1 MESNMEQGA
10 YKALTQEDVIDLRLY
25 WQTVMRNKW
34 GIIGFSMVITILAVL
49 FVMSIT
55 PIYKA
60 TATLLI
66 ESQEANV
73 VSIDEIYGL
82 EGAASEYFETQFEIL
97 KSRQLAERVV
107 DRLDLVNNPAFNKR
121 KEPLLPFDLTQF
133 LPEALNKPQLEPT
146 MEQKRRS
153 VVDSFMG
160 NLSIVPIKRTQL
172 VDISYESDDPEL
184 AVLIANTV
192 GDAYIE
198 SNLEAKL
205 ELTLKATSWLSTRLE
220 SLRADLT
227 EAERVLQDYRESEQI
242 VGENGG
248 INIASQEM
256 ELVANKLVDARRDR
270 LEVESLYRQI
280 QSIGKSNPERL
291 ELVPTVLQH
300 PLVQRMKGELA
311 RVELKRSEL
320 AKRYGPKHPRM
331 QSVNSEIS
339 NAREA
344 LNSQIL
350 SVVNGIE
357 TNYRVAQAN
366 ERSLQRTLDGTK
378 GNMQELNRK
387 EYRLNELQ
395 QNVQAK
401 QVLFET
407 FLTRF
412 NETSATGDL
421 NTANARISDPAVI
434 PKSPIKPKKKL
445 IVLAVLIGSLMFG
458 VLFALLLEIL
468 NNTVKNA
475 RDVENHLHETM
486 LGLLPLLQKKRKE
499 PYKSYRQFVEDPSST
514 YSESLRTIRTGVVL
528 SALDNPHKTIS
539 VTSTI
544 PGEGKTTLST
554 GLALAVGQM
563 EKVLLLEADMRRPS
577 IGRALGLNREAA
589 GLSDV
594 VAGSA
599 KLEDAIQ
606 RFEAGNIDV
615 LIAGKIPPNP
625 SELLSSKRFGKL
637 LEVLETKYD
646 RIIIDTAPSQAVSDA
661 MVLAQHVGAMIYV
674 VKADSTTYQNAR
686 NGLKRLHEVK
696 APILGVVLNQVDVKR
711 GAKYHGEEYGGYYD
725 VYGYS
730 SAKS

>member
-1 MESNMEQGA
+1 MESLDKQGA
-10 YKALTQEDVIDLRLY
+10 LEQLMQEDAIDLRLY
-25 WQTVMRNKW
+25 WTTVMRHKW
-34 GIIGFSMVITILAVL
+34 GILGFSIVL
-49 FVMSIT
+49 TVLSVLIVMSMT
-55 PIYKA
+55 PVYRA

-66 ESQEANV
+66 EAKEANI
-73 VSIDEIYGL
+73 VSIEEVYGI
-82 EGAASEYFETQFEIL
+82 ESGKSEYFETQFAIL
-97 KSRQLAERVV
+97 KSRKLAERVV
-107 DRLDLVNNPAFNKR
+107 DKLDLVNNADFNAP
-121 KEPLLPFDLTQF
+121 KEPLIDFDINQY
-133 LPEALNKPQLEPT
+133 LPESMQPEVKERT
-146 MEQKRRS
+146 SDDIRRS
-153 VVDSFMG
+153 AVDTLLAH
-160 NLSIVPIKRTQL
+160 LSIDPVVKTQL
-172 VDISYESDDPEL
+172 VKISYESENPSL
-184 AVLIANTV
+184 AMLIANEF
-192 GDAYIE
+192 GESYIE

-205 ELTLKATSWLSTRLE
+205 DLSLKATSWLSTRLDT
-220 SLRADLT
+220 LRADLT
-227 EAERVLQDYRESEQI
+227 AAEKVLQEYRETEQI
-242 VGENGG
+242 IGDNGG
-248 INIASQEM
+248 INIVSQEM
-256 ELVANKLVDARRDR
+256 ELVANKLVEARRDR
-270 LEVESLYRQI
+270 LELESLYRQV
-280 QSIGKSNPERL
+280 QSIGKGNPERL

-300 PLVQRMKGELA
+300 SLVQRMKGELA

-320 AKRYGPKHPRM
+320 AKRYGPKHPNM
-331 QSVNSEIS
+331 QSVNSEIA
-339 NAREA
+339 NARDA
-344 LNSQIL
+344 LNRQIL

-366 ERSLQRTLDGTK
+366 ERSLQQTLDGTK

-407 FLTRF
+407 FLNRF

-421 NTANARISDPAVI
+421 NTANARISDPAI
-434 PKSPIKPKKKL
+434 MPRTPIKPKKKL
-445 IVLAVLIGSLMFG
+445 IIVAVFIGCILFG
-458 VLFALLLEIL
+458 VLFSLVLEAL
-468 NNTVKNA
+468 NNTVQTA

-646 RIIIDTAPSQAVSDA
+646 RIVIDTAPSQAVSDA

-711 GAKYHGEEYGGYYD
+711 GAKYHSEEYGGYYD